1 MTDTRR
7 ELILA
12 RLKTNL
18 DAITGATCYRSRVE
32 PLTRAETPAIILEP
46 VSDQPSEEFPT
57 VLQWQLRVK
66 VTVIVRANTPDDAS
80 DVYSQQVHNLIMSDP
95 SVNGY
100 ALDIDPDRV
109 EFSLFEA
116 DVPLGIISM
125 DFLIR
130 YRSGRTNL
138 TSAS

>member
-57 VLQWQLRVK
+57 VLQWELRVK
-66 VTVIVRANTPDDAS
+66 VTVIVRANTPDGSS
-80 DVYSQQVHNLIMSDP
+80 DTYSQQVHNLIMSDP

-100 ALDIDPDRV
+100 ALEINPDRV

>member
-1 MTDTRR
+1 MADTRR

-32 PLTRAETPAIILEP
+32 PLARGEAPAIILEP
-46 VSDQPSEEFPT
+46 VTDQPAEVFPT
-57 VLQWQLRVK
+57 VLQWMLRVR
-66 VTVIVRANTPDDAS
+66 VTVIVRADTPDDVS

-95 SVNGY
+95 TVNGY

>member
-1 MTDTRR
+1 MADTRR

-46 VSDQPSEEFPT
+46 VTDQPAEVFPT
-57 VLQWQLRVK
+57 VLQWMLRVR
-66 VTVIVRANTPDDAS
+66 VTVIVRADTPDNAS

-95 SVNGY
+95 SLNGY

-109 EFSLFEA
+109 EFSLVEA

>member
-1 MTDTRR
+1 MADTRR

-12 RLKTNL
+12 RLKINL

-32 PLTRAETPAIILEP
+32 PLARGEAPAIILEP
-46 VSDQPSEEFPT
+46 VTDQPAEVFPT
-57 VLQWQLRVK
+57 VLQWMLRVR
-66 VTVIVRANTPDDAS
+66 VTVIVRADTPDDAS